1 MSTQLHL
8 RSKLDQVQRTLMG
21 QAPDEVVAVIRES
34 MKLLSSSGMIEKAI
48 KTGDL
53 APDFTLRAGDDKQVT

>member
-8 RSKLDQVQRTLMG
+8 QSKLDQLQRTLMERS
-21 QAPDEVVAVIRES
+21 PDEVVAVIRES

-53 APDFTLRAGDDKQVT
+53 APDFTLQTGDGKQV